1 MVKGIEIKFKQKQ
14 IHVNQY
20 FVALAYPAKFKK
32 KKCVAKNIIEK
43 KNGKLKNNIS
53 SVQNKSRNEQKE
65 TNLSI

>member
-1 MVKGIEIKFKQKQ
+1 MVKGIEIKFKEKQ

-20 FVALAYPAKFKK
+20 FVALAYPANFFL
-32 KKCVAKNIIEK
+32 KCVAKNIMEK